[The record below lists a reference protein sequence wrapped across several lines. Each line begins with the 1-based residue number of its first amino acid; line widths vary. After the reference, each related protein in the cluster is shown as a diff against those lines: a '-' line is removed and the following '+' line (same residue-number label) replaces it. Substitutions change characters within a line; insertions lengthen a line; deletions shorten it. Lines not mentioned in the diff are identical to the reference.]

1 MSGTEPESRP
11 VTMTGVTGSRSGEPR
26 TIRGF
31 AASYL
36 RLCRGQGRSVTA
48 ALAPEAGD
56 WLLRPDGELEL
67 VGDPPRALGPDEVV
81 VPRLDRLVQ
90 LLRAVAESLVIDCYP
105 ADYACVAFDG
115 EGRSLANVVSR
126 SPEEAALR
134 TLLFVRAEK
143 AANEQSR

>member
-1 MSGTEPESRP
+1 MNHAEPESRAI
-11 VTMTGVTGSRSGEPR
+11 TLTGSRSGEPP
-26 TIRGF
+26 TVRGF

-36 RLCRGQGRSVTA
+36 RLCRGQARSVTA
-48 ALAPEAGD
+48 ALEPQAGD

-67 VGDPPRALGPDEVV
+67 AVDPPRPLAADELV

-90 LLRAVAESLVIDCYP
+90 LLRGEAESLVIDCHT

-115 EGRSLANVVSR
+115 DGRSLANVVAR
-126 SPEEAALR
+126 TPEEAALR
-134 TLLFVRAEK
+134 ALLFVQAEK